1 MNTYIV
7 KFLDGTE
14 LQVVYIQGENQVKVK
29 EKFSVACP
37 NIEME
42 KIISVI
48 DINEKGNDY
57 SVAIKVAKF
66 TSFLGWVA
74 VVVGTLLSLSVVLIA
89 TGVPTLLSGFMLIA
103 GGQITRA
110 TADSAN
116 YSKQMLEETRNRK

>member
-7 KFLDGTE
+7 KFLEGTE
-14 LQVVYIQGENQVKVK
+14 LQVAYIQGENQAKAK
-29 EKFSVACP
+29 EEFLVVCP
-37 NIEME
+37 NIEIG

-48 DINEKGNDY
+48 DINEQGNDY

-74 VVVGTLLSLSVVLIA
+74 VVVGILLSLSVVLIT
-89 TGVPTLLSGFMLIA
+89 TGVSTVISGIMLIA